1 MLANIEKIVAER
13 NAIVDNFG
21 IKLMITKGKNRKESY
36 CCLTCILFHGIINPV
51 TTIGRKQVT
60 CEYQQ
65 CNEVKKNL

>member
-1 MLANIEKIVAER
+1 MVNNIEKIVAER
-13 NAIVDNFG
+13 GAIVDTCG
-21 IKLMITKGKNRKESY
+21 IKLITNKKRESY

-60 CEYQQ
+60 CEYKQ